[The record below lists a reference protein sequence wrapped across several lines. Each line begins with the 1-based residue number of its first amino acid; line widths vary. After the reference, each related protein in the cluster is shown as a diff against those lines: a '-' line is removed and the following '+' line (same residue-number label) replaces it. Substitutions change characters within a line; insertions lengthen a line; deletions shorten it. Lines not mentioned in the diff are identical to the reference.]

1 MGSMISPHSSFF
13 IVYLAYYLKC
23 SLSIIHRISLLNQ
36 FSMDRYR
43 LRPYFQDLILFLSK
57 FLVIVYNC
65 LVPLL
70 YIRVRQRRRVV
81 VTGIGLITPLGTGNE
96 KTWKAICE
104 GRSGIRRIQKFDP
117 SALKTQIAGEV
128 LDFDP
133 AAFMDRKEIKRS
145 DPFIQFAVAAT
156 SLALIDA
163 GLEITEKLSPHA
175 GTFISSAIGGLDSFW
190 RNMTEL
196 YEKGPSR
203 VSPFSL
209 PSLIANMAAGYVS
222 IFFHAK
228 GPNMCITTACAASA
242 HAIGEATR
250 TIERS
255 DADVMIA
262 GGTEASVLPITIIG
276 FGAMRALST
285 RNEDPHGACRPFD
298 RDRDGFVMGEGSGI
312 LILEELEFAKKRGA
326 RIYAEVLG
334 YGMSS
339 DAFHITS
346 PSLDGPVRCL
356 SNALHDAELNPE
368 DIDYINAHGTATPQN
383 DINET
388 RAIKEVFGSYA
399 YKIPTSSTK
408 SMTGHLFGAAGGT
421 EAALTVLSLYN
432 GIMPPTINLNNPD
445 PECNLDYVPHY
456 AREAV
461 IKTALSNS
469 FAFGGTNVC
478 LVFKKFD

>member
-1 MGSMISPHSSFF
+1 MHLVQCIPFIFNVTGGLSF
-13 IVYLAYYLKC
+13 L
-23 SLSIIHRISLLNQ
+23 IHFALHA
-36 FSMDRYR
+36 YR
-43 LRPYFQDLILFLSK
+43 LRPYYSDHFFFLIK
-57 FLVIVYNC
+57 FLRFQYFS

-70 YIRVRQRRRVV
+70 CSIRLRERRRVV
-81 VTGIGLITPLGTGNE
+81 VTGIGLVTPLGTGNE

-104 GRSGIRRIQKFDP
+104 GRSGIGRIQKFDP

-133 AAFMDRKEIKRS
+133 ADFMDYKEIRRS
-145 DPFIQFAVAAT
+145 DPFIQFAIGAT
-156 SLALIDA
+156 RLALNDA
-163 GLEITEKLSPHA
+163 GLEITEELSPRV
-175 GTFISSAIGGLDSFW
+175 GTFISSAIGGIDSFW
-190 RNMTEL
+190 KNMTEL
-196 YEKGPSR
+196 YERGPSR

-222 IFFHAK
+222 IFFHSK
-228 GPNMCITTACAASA
+228 GPNMCITTACATSA

-250 TIERS
+250 TIERD

-285 RNEDPHGACRPFD
+285 RNEVPQEASRPFD

-326 RIYAEVLG
+326 TIYAEVLG

-356 SNALHDAELNPE
+356 RNALHDVA
-368 DIDYINAHGTATPQN
+368 
-383 DINET
+383 
-388 RAIKEVFGSYA
+388 GSV
-399 YKIPTSSTK
+399 SN
-408 SMTGHLFGAAGGT
+408 
-421 EAALTVLSLYN
+421 AALSLH
-432 GIMPPTINLNNPD
+432 GAGRHRGGFSHCQSQ
-445 PECNLDYVPHY
+445 PEGD
-456 AREAV
+456 
-461 IKTALSNS
+461 
-469 FAFGGTNVC
+469 
-478 LVFKKFD
+478 